1 MSREDSDEEDSGS
14 GTDEEAE
21 GSKKKKEEQSIPDW
35 ARGQRL
41 KEALERQYGLAGCA
55 PMDPDL
61 IFPEVQTC
69 SLEEI
74 FGCAQGAT
82 RRYANRTSSAHWDAD
97 EMTLVEKRVY
107 RKHMGYD
114 AQPAAA
120 AKQHHQQQQQQHPN
134 HPNPSISRTGS
145 N

>member
-1 MSREDSDEEDSGS
+1 MNGTELKYVYSDVFFFVWLPREDSDEEESGS

-21 GSKKKKEEQSIPDW
+21 AEGQKKKKEEQSIPDW

-41 KEALERQYGLAGCA
+41 KEALERQYGLAGYP

-74 FGCAQGAT
+74 FGCAEGA
-82 RRYANRTSSAHWDAD
+82 S
-97 EMTLVEKRVY
+97 
-107 RKHMGYD
+107 RK
-114 AQPAAA
+114 
-120 AKQHHQQQQQQHPN
+120 
-134 HPNPSISRTGS
+134 
-145 N
+145 

>member
-1 MSREDSDEEDSGS
+1 MSEERRGLNGTELKYVYSDVFFFVWLPREDSDEEESGS

-21 GSKKKKEEQSIPDW
+21 AEGQKKKKEEQSIPDW

-41 KEALERQYGLAGCA
+41 KEALERQYGLAGYP

-74 FGCAQGAT
+74 FGCAEGA
-82 RRYANRTSSAHWDAD
+82 S
-97 EMTLVEKRVY
+97 
-107 RKHMGYD
+107 RK
-114 AQPAAA
+114 
-120 AKQHHQQQQQQHPN
+120 
-134 HPNPSISRTGS
+134 
-145 N
+145 